1 MYELDYYDVIVVGA
15 GHAGCEA
22 ALAAARLGCKTAVF
36 TLSLDAI
43 ANMPCNPCIGGSAK
57 GQLVRELDS
66 LGGEMGR
73 AADATFI
80 QSRMLNKGKGPAVH
94 SLRVQSD
101 RVKYHT
107 FMKSVLE
114 HTENLDI
121 KQAEVTE
128 VCAENGKI
136 TGIKTRLGAFYPAGC
151 VIITTGTY
159 LVGKIHIG
167 ELNYQSGPDNVSAA
181 LQLTDS
187 LKKLGLSM
195 RRFKTGTPAR
205 VHKRSI
211 DFSVMEEQEGDE
223 YITPF
228 CFDNTFKLENK
239 VKCYVTYTN
248 AETHRIILDNLDRS
262 PLYAGRIQGV
272 GPRYCPSIEDKIVR
286 FSDKP
291 RHQLF
296 VEPMGLNTDE
306 YYLQGMSS
314 SLPEDVQIKFL
325 RTIKGLEHVEIMRP
339 AYAIEY
345 DCCDPL
351 ELYPTLEFKKIS
363 GLFGAG
369 QFNCTSGY
377 EEAAAQ
383 GLIAGMNAAMKIKC
397 REQYIPDRTTSFIGT
412 LIDDLVTKGC
422 VEPYRMMT
430 SRSEYRLLLRQD
442 NANERLIPVGH
453 KFGLVSDERYRKF
466 LDRKEMLEKETERIK
481 KATVY
486 PSEELNSMLES
497 KGTSPITQGIKFI
510 ELLKRPQIDYRDLI
524 RFDENAPELEH
535 DIIDKL
541 EINIKYEGYIKTQT
555 EKIEQ
560 MKRLEEKKLP
570 TDIDYK
576 TISGLRIEAQE
587 KLNKYKPLN
596 IGQAG
601 RISGVNPADVSVLL
615 IWLSGRKHGE
625 N

>member
-159 LVGKIHIG
+159 LGGKIHIG

-211 DFSVMEEQEGDE
+211 DFSVMEEQDGDE

-248 AETHRIILDNLDRS
+248 AETHKIILDNLDRS

-296 VEPMGLNTDE
+296 VEPMGLDTDE

-363 GLFGAG
+363 GFFGAG

-541 EINIKYEGYIKTQT
+541 EINIKYDGYIKTQT

>member
-1 MYELDYYDVIVVGA
+1 MYKLDYYDVIVVGA

-22 ALAAARLGCKTAVF
+22 ALAAARLGCRTAVF

-107 FMKSVLE
+107 YMKSVLE

-128 VCAENGKI
+128 VCAEDGKI

-159 LVGKIHIG
+159 LGGKIHIG
-167 ELNYQSGPDNVSAA
+167 ELNYQSGPDNVCAA

-187 LKKLGLSM
+187 LRKLGLSM

-211 DFSVMEEQEGDE
+211 DFSVMEEQDGDE

-248 AETHRIILDNLDRS
+248 AETHKIILDNLDRS
-262 PLYAGRIQGV
+262 PLYAGRIEGV

-286 FSDKP
+286 FSGKP

-296 VEPMGLNTDE
+296 VEPMGLDTDE

-325 RTIKGLEHVEIMRP
+325 RTIKGLENVEIMRP

-383 GLIAGMNAAMKIKC
+383 GLIAGLNAAMKIKGK
-397 REQYIPDRTTSFIGT
+397 EQYIPDRTTSFIGT

-442 NANERLIPVGH
+442 NANERLIPVGY
-453 KFGLVSDERYRKF
+453 KYGLISEERYQRF
-466 LDRKEMLEKETERIK
+466 LSRKETLEKETERIK
-481 KATVY
+481 KATIY
-486 PSEELNSMLES
+486 PTEELNKMLES
-497 KGTSPITQGIKFI
+497 KGTSPINQGVKFI
-510 ELLKRPQIDYRDLI
+510 ELLKRPQIDYRDLAV
-524 RFDENAPELEH
+524 FDENAPLLEH

-541 EINIKYEGYIKTQT
+541 EINVKYEGYIKTQT
-555 EKIEQ
+555 DKISQ

-570 TDIDYK
+570 TDFDYK
-576 TISGLRIEAQE
+576 KISGLRLEAQE
-587 KLNKYKPLN
+587 KL
-596 IGQAG
+596 
-601 RISGVNPADVSVLL
+601 
-615 IWLSGRKHGE
+615 
-625 N
+625 

>member
-1 MYELDYYDVIVVGA
+1 
-15 GHAGCEA
+15 
-22 ALAAARLGCKTAVF
+22 
-36 TLSLDAI
+36 
-43 ANMPCNPCIGGSAK
+43 
-57 GQLVRELDS
+57 
-66 LGGEMGR
+66 
-73 AADATFI
+73 
-80 QSRMLNKGKGPAVH
+80 
-94 SLRVQSD
+94 
-101 RVKYHT
+101 
-107 FMKSVLE
+107 
-114 HTENLDI
+114 
-121 KQAEVTE
+121 
-128 VCAENGKI
+128 
-136 TGIKTRLGAFYPAGC
+136 
-151 VIITTGTY
+151 
-159 LVGKIHIG
+159 
-167 ELNYQSGPDNVSAA
+167 
-181 LQLTDS
+181 
-187 LKKLGLSM
+187 M

-510 ELLKRPQIDYRDLI
+510 ELLKRPQVDYRDLI